1 MSKITVVGSISMDLV
16 TSTNRVPEAGE
27 TVFGRSFAMVPGGK
41 GANQA
46 VAIARLAPKSVRM
59 IGAVGKDSFGS
70 EILENFKKNAVLVDK
85 LGTVSQTTGIAQI
98 TLYDDD
104 NRIIIIP
111 GANQSVSADSFT
123 DEWQLIA
130 DSDMVVL
137 QNEIPHETNLAV
149 AKFAQ
154 SHGVKVLYN
163 PAPARVTDLE
173 MLDFVDFITPNEHEC
188 EELFKTDQLDDLLAK
203 YPNKLLVTLG
213 VKGVTFHNGSEVVLV
228 PAIPAKVAD
237 TTGAGDTFNGAFAYA
252 FTAGLDIKAASQF
265 AVIASHLSVQKFGA
279 QGGMPTLAEIKEH
292 EKYEKTWNLK

>member
-46 VAIARLAPKSVRM
+46 VAIARLAPKSVQM

-70 EILENFKKNAVLVDK
+70 EILENFTKNAVLVDK

-137 QNEIPHETNLAV
+137 QNEIPHKTNLAV

-188 EELFKTDQLDDLLAK
+188 EELFKTDQLDELLAK

-252 FTAGLDIKAASQF
+252 ITAGLDIKAASQF
-265 AVIASHLSVQKFGA
+265 SVIASHLSVQKFGA